1 MRKGG
6 SQVSSDIDARSDPLK
21 GFLYA
26 LAGSV
31 LVSTNWVTAKYGLR
45 GFNPETFSLVW
56 TSAAAV
62 YSLIIVLATGHR
74 RQIVLPAHVI
84 KKVALMGLATGVGM
98 ILVWSG
104 LAQLDPSFQAF
115 LWRFQPVLTILL
127 SALFLSERFTVNE
140 LVPAAAMVLGGFV
153 GAIGRW
159 QIVGS
164 GMILTIF
171 ACFAFAVQMLIA
183 KKMVAEI
190 HPNVLVF
197 YRVGIGALIIALW
210 TLLTGKGNFG
220 VAASHWL
227 VTLLGAFL
235 GPCVSFLLTF
245 RSYRYW
251 DLSRSAVVK
260 TVEPLFVLPLSYVV
274 LAKLPTG
281 KELLGGCLILVGG
294 FWFAWIHLMGR
305 TRR

>member
-1 MRKGG
+1 MN
-6 SQVSSDIDARSDPLK
+6 SDIDARSDPLK
-21 GFLYA
+21 GFFYA

-74 RQIVLPAHVI
+74 RQIALPAHVI
-84 KKVALMGLATGVGM
+84 RKVALMGLATGVGM

-104 LAQLDPSFQAF
+104 LARLDPSFQAF
-115 LWRFQPVLTILL
+115 LWRFQPVLTIVL
-127 SALFLSERFTVNE
+127 SALFLGERLTVKE
-140 LVPAAAMVLGGFV
+140 LVPVAAMVLGGFV

-164 GMILTIF
+164 GMLLTIF

-190 HPNVLVF
+190 HPNALVF
-197 YRVGIGALIIALW
+197 YRVGIGVLIIALW

-220 VAASHWL
+220 VGASYWL

-235 GPCVSFLLTF
+235 GPCASFLLTF

-260 TVEPLFVLPLSYVV
+260 TVEPLLVLPLSYMVP
-274 LAKLPTG
+274 ASGRLPKSCWEG
-281 KELLGGCLILVGG
+281 ASSSWAVSGSHG
-294 FWFAWIHLMGR
+294 F
-305 TRR
+305 T

>member
-1 MRKGG
+1 MRKGD
-6 SQVSSDIDARSDPLK
+6 SQVNSDIDARSDPLK
-21 GFLYA
+21 GFFYA

-56 TSAAAV
+56 TSAASA
-62 YSLIIVLATGHR
+62 YSLTVILATGHR
-74 RQIVLPAHVI
+74 RQIALPPHAMRKI
-84 KKVALMGLATGVGM
+84 GLMGLATGVGM

-127 SALFLSERFTVNE
+127 SALFLSERLTVKE
-140 LVPAAAMVLGGFV
+140 LVPVAAMVLGGFV

-159 QIVGS
+159 QIVGT

-210 TLLTGKGNFG
+210 TLLTGKGDFG
-220 VAASHWL
+220 VGASYWM

-235 GPCVSFLLTF
+235 GPCASFLLTF

-260 TVEPLFVLPLSYVV
+260 TVEPLFVLVLSYVV

-281 KELLGGCLILVGG
+281 EELLGGCLILVGG
-294 FWFAWIHLMGR
+294 FWFAWIHFMGR